1 MILCLTAFT
10 ACNRV
15 KEVDGPKVTPDT
27 ESYLSLS
34 VGAESKGAAY
44 DFVRK
49 YKKMKLVDYHV
60 IDGKFVRKNNEYKLY
75 TSELDQIKGTKCYV
89 VARKCVELNP
99 KVMYA

>member
-1 MILCLTAFT
+1 MQIIKFHQIKTNELIY
-10 ACNRV
+10 V
-15 KEVDGPKVTPDT
+15 V
-27 ESYLSLS
+27 

-60 IDGKFVRKNNEYKLY
+60 IDGKFIRKNNEYKLY
-75 TSELDQIKGTKCYV
+75 TSELDQIKGAKCYV
-89 VARKCVELNP
+89 VARKCIELNP